1 MTTRRA
7 LLAAATLAFIASPL
21 FAGETEPFTK
31 EAFAAAQAAGKS
43 ILVHINA
50 PWCPTCRAQ
59 RPILEKLENSRKFER
74 LKVFRVDFDSQ
85 PDIVRFFKA
94 NSQSTLIV
102 FKGTAETG
110 RSVGETN
117 ADAIAALLEKAL

>member
-1 MTTRRA
+1 M
-7 LLAAATLAFIASPL
+7 
-21 FAGETEPFTK
+21 
-31 EAFAAAQAAGKS
+31 
-43 ILVHINA
+43 
-50 PWCPTCRAQ
+50 
-59 RPILEKLENSRKFER
+59 
-74 LKVFRVDFDSQ
+74 FRVDFDSQ